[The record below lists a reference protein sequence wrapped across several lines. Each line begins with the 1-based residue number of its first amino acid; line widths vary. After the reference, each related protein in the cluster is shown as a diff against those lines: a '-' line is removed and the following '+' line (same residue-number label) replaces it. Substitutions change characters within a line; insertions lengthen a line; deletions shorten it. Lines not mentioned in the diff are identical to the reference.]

1 MGTLSN
7 RANYLMQDRI
17 VNSYVVANT
26 LEGSMSNYLDLS
38 THTQS
43 RRIMVNYHK
52 LVSDKPKCYNNV

>member
-1 MGTLSN
+1 MGTLRN

-38 THTQS
+38 THTHYLLYS
-43 RRIMVNYHK
+43 LSIE
-52 LVSDKPKCYNNV
+52 S